1 MAKSKQKT
9 HKKNENEKGYIR
21 ELEKRVVS
29 LEKQIRQY
37 EKYERNQ
44 DYERIRDSE
53 DTYIEENDNLMKTD
67 CNDCGKG
74 QMIETLKLPNGNI
87 YGCCNICENRG
98 LMNGKK

>member
-9 HKKNENEKGYIR
+9 HKKNESDRGYIR

-29 LEKQIRQY
+29 LEKQLRQY

-53 DTYIEENDNLMKTD
+53 DTYPEEDNLFRID
-67 CNDCGKG
+67 CDSCGKSK
-74 QMIETLKLPNGNI
+74 MIETLRLPNGNI
-87 YGCCNICENRG
+87 YGCCALCEHRG